1 MLRSLL
7 RTLRT
12 SLRALRR
19 NVTRSLLTCLGI
31 IIGIAAVIAM
41 VEIGQGSSYAIQ
53 QKIAMLGANVV
64 QVDPSSTAQAGV
76 STGAGGK
83 VTLTPADCDAI
94 GRDCSCVRV
103 AAPSVDCR
111 QQVVYGNRN
120 WSPRNILG
128 TTPGY
133 LIVRNWDEL
142 QEGETFTD
150 EDVRSA
156 ACVCLIG
163 QTPAR
168 NLFESE
174 SPVGKYVRIKNV
186 RFKILGVL
194 SQKGA
199 GVNGVDQDD
208 FFIAPWTAVKFRL
221 SGVRQTVNQT
231 LVDTSAL
238 SQVNT
243 LKPLYPTQQLQ
254 LYPLPSAAQAADA
267 PQMTRFAD
275 LDDIWISATSPED
288 VPRAMSQ
295 ITELLRERHNIRE
308 GQPDDFRVRDPAE
321 FSEAVA
327 SSSKLMTD
335 LLMCVALIS
344 LVVGGVGIMNIMLVS
359 VTERTREIGLRM
371 AVGARAKDILRQF
384 LIEAI
389 LLCLAGGITG
399 IALGRGVSSAVTV
412 LLHWPT
418 RTSLAAVVA
427 AVSVSAG
434 IGIIFGYYPA
444 WKASRLDPIEALRYE

>member
-1 MLRSLL
+1 MLRSFH

-12 SLRALRR
+12 ALRALSR

-41 VEIGQGSSYAIQ
+41 VEIGQGSSDAIQ

-64 QVDPSSTAQAGV
+64 QVDPSDTVKAGV
-76 STGAGGK
+76 SSGAGGK

-94 GRDCSCVRV
+94 RRDCGYVRF

-111 QQVVYGNRN
+111 QQVIYGGRN

-128 TTPGY
+128 TTPDY
-133 LIVRNWDEL
+133 LVVRNWDHM

-150 EDVRSA
+150 DDVRSA

-163 QTPAR
+163 QTPAS
-168 NLFESE
+168 NLFDSE
-174 SPVGKYVRIKNV
+174 SPIGKFVRIKNV
-186 RFKILGVL
+186 KFKIVGVL
-194 SQKGA
+194 SQKG
-199 GVNGVDQDD
+199 GSVNGVDQDD
-208 FFIAPWTAVKFRL
+208 FFIAPWTTVKFRL
-221 SGVRQTVNQT
+221 SGVRQTIDQT
-231 LVDTSAL
+231 LIDTSAA
-238 SQVNT
+238 SQINS
-243 LKPLYPTQQLQ
+243 LKQLYPTQQLQ
-254 LYPLPSAAQAADA
+254 LYPLSSAAQAADT

-295 ITELLRERHNIRE
+295 ITELLRERHGIRE

-321 FSEAVA
+321 FSEAFA
-327 SSSKLMTD
+327 SSGKLMTD

-371 AVGARAKDILRQF
+371 AVGARARDILRQF
-384 LIEAI
+384 LIEAVV
-389 LLCLAGGITG
+389 LCLAGGITG
-399 IALGRGVSSAVTV
+399 IALGRGVSSAVTF

-418 RTSLAAVVA
+418 RTSLAAVFA

-434 IGIIFGYYPA
+434 IGILFGYYPA